1 MKVSTSLFFDR
12 STNQMIKGQSEL
24 AKTQTRLS
32 SGKEVVNPSD
42 APDKATAIQRIKSVL
57 NKQESFA
64 RNIDGA
70 ENRLIAEETAL
81 KGVNDI
87 LTRIKE
93 LSIQAANGTLG
104 PRDKELVAIEVE
116 GLTQDLLSLANTQ
129 DVNDNYIFS
138 GSRIQIQPF
147 QKSAHGD
154 VVYYGDETRNEVQV
168 SEQRYIRFNRTG
180 TDVFGRV
187 LRETDSGETIGK
199 GFFEALGELASGIR
213 ESDTS
218 SINQGIDDLD
228 QASFNIAVATAQ
240 VGSEMASVNTQR
252 EVNEETVLQLRT
264 ILSNL
269 EDLDYSKAVTQMQKD
284 MLALQATQSSFS
296 QISNL
301 NLFNYIS

>member
-42 APDKATAIQRIKSVL
+42 APEKATAIQRIKSVL

-64 RNIDGA
+64 SNIDGA

-81 KGVNDI
+81 KGVNDV

-129 DVNDNYIFS
+129 DVNDNYIF
-138 GSRIQIQPF
+138 Q
-147 QKSAHGD
+147 
-154 VVYYGDETRNEVQV
+154 EV
-168 SEQRYIRFNRTG
+168 EFK
-180 TDVFGRV
+180 F
-187 LRETDSGETIGK
+187 
-199 GFFEALGELASGIR
+199 
-213 ESDTS
+213 
-218 SINQGIDDLD
+218 
-228 QASFNIAVATAQ
+228 
-240 VGSEMASVNTQR
+240 
-252 EVNEETVLQLRT
+252 
-264 ILSNL
+264 
-269 EDLDYSKAVTQMQKD
+269 
-284 MLALQATQSSFS
+284 
-296 QISNL
+296 
-301 NLFNYIS
+301 NLFKRVVMETLYILVMKLEMRFR